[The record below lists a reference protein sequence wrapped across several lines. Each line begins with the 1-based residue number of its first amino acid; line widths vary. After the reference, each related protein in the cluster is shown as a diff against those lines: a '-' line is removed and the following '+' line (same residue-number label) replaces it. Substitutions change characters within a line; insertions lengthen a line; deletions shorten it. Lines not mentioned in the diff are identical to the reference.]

1 MHGARRWVGVL
12 AGLAWAV
19 PDAAADTVVSL
30 KDPTR
35 DDDGP
40 GTYQYPTD
48 PVYQPGSFDLTSFE
62 VETRGGEVV
71 FRVGFRVKVEDPWD
85 SKSWQG
91 NGFSL
96 QFVQV
101 YLDRDHQPASGFCD
115 GLPGLNVRFRPESC
129 WEKVVLISPQGKA
142 RLQAEVSQ
150 KAGAMRAGVVIPKV
164 TRVKG
169 KTIEA
174 VVDAR
179 DLGGTPARGWGYQ
192 VVVQS
197 NEGYPDARD
206 LLTRK
211 VNEYAGPHR
220 FGGGS
225 DWDCDPH
232 VIDIV
237 VAPGAGGDD
246 EKKAQH
252 EALRFHCNAENAEK
266 SPLVELPMVY
276 P

>member
-1 MHGARRWVGVL
+1 MREAGRWVAVLIGV
-12 AGLAWAV
+12 AWAI

-35 DDDGP
+35 DDHGP

-48 PVYQPGSFDLTSFE
+48 AAYKPGSFDLTSFE
-62 VETRGGEVV
+62 VETRGSEVV
-71 FRVGFRVKVEDPWD
+71 FRVGFRVKVEDPWN
-85 SKSWQG
+85 SKAWQG

-101 YLDRDHQPASGFCD
+101 YLDRDRQSGSGFCE
-115 GLPGLNVRFRPESC
+115 GLPGINVRFRPESC
-129 WEKVVLISPQGKA
+129 WEKVVLVSPQGKG

-150 KAGAMRAGVVIPKV
+150 KAGAMGAGVVIPTV

-179 DLGGTPARGWGYQ
+179 DLGGAPGRGWGYQ

-232 VIDIV
+232 VIDLL

-246 EKKAQH
+246 EVKAQH
-252 EALRFHCNAENAEK
+252 EALRFQCDAENPEK
-266 SPLVELPMVY
+266 GSRVELPMVY

>member
-1 MHGARRWVGVL
+1 MQRFLVSLLAFVVCGQGNAQVL
-12 AGLAWAV
+12 LA
-19 PDAAADTVVSL
+19 L
-30 KDPTR
+30 KDPSR

-40 GTYQYPTD
+40 GTYKYPTD
-48 PVYQPGSFDLTSFE
+48 PVYKPGSFDMTSFE
-62 VETRGGEVV
+62 VEKVGDDIV
-71 FRVGFRVKVEDPWD
+71 FRVGFRVKIEDPWD
-85 SKSWQG
+85 SKAWQG

-101 YLDRDHQPASGFCD
+101 YIDQDHKEGSGFCD
-115 GLPGLNVRFRPESC
+115 ALPGLNVKFKRESC

-150 KAGAMRAGVVIPKV
+150 KAGAMQKGVVIPKV
-164 TRVKG
+164 TRPKG
-169 KTIEA
+169 KVIEA
-174 VVDAR
+174 VVPIR
-179 DLGGTPARGWGYQ
+179 ELGTVPQKGWGYQ
-192 VVVQS
+192 VIVQS

-211 VNEYAGPHR
+211 VNEYPGPHR

-232 VIDIV
+232 VIDILV
-237 VAPGAGGDD
+237 PPAAGSDA
-246 EKKAQH
+246 EIAAQH
-252 EALRFHCNAENAEK
+252 EMLRYQCDEQKPES
-266 SPLVELPMVY
+266 SPLVELSMVY

>member
-1 MHGARRWVGVL
+1 MRGAGRWVGVL
-12 AGLAWAV
+12 VGLAWAV
-19 PDAAADTVVSL
+19 PEAAADTVVSL

-48 PVYQPGSFDLTSFE
+48 AAYKPGSFDLTSFE

-85 SKSWQG
+85 SKAWQG

-96 QFVQV
+96 QFAQV
-101 YLDRDHQPASGFCD
+101 YLDQDHQSGSGFCE
-115 GLPGLNVRFRPESC
+115 GLPGINVRFRPESC

-179 DLGGTPARGWGYQ
+179 DLGGAPRKGWGYQ

-197 NEGYPDARD
+197 NEGYPDAQD

-232 VIDIV
+232 VIDLLV
-237 VAPGAGGDD
+237 SPGAGGDD
-246 EKKAQH
+246 EAKAQH
-252 EALRFHCNAENAEK
+252 EVLRFRCDAENPEK
-266 SPLVELPMVY
+266 SPRVELPMVY

>member
-1 MHGARRWVGVL
+1 MNRMRWIIWGAIVGVCSP
-12 AGLAWAV
+12 V
-19 PDAAADTVVSL
+19 QADPIVSFA
-30 KDPTR
+30 DPTR

-48 PVYQPGSFDLTSFE
+48 AVYKPGSFDMTSFE
-62 VETRGGEVV
+62 VETKGSDVI
-71 FRVGFRVKVEDPWD
+71 FRVGFRAKIEDPWN
-85 SKSWQG
+85 SKAWQG

-101 YLDRDHQPASGFCD
+101 YVDQDHLPKSGACE
-115 GLPGLNVRFRPESC
+115 GLPGLNVRFKPESC
-129 WEKVVLISPQGKA
+129 YEKVVLLSPQGRG
-142 RLQAEVSQ
+142 RLQAEVDQ
-150 KAGAMRAGVVIPKV
+150 KAGALAARVVIPEV
-164 TRVKG
+164 TRVRG
-169 KTIEA
+169 KAIEA
-174 VVDAR
+174 VVDAK
-179 DLGGTPARGWGYQ
+179 DLGGPPQKGWGYQ

-197 NEGYPDARD
+197 NEGYPDAKD

-232 VIDIV
+232 VIDIL
-237 VAPGAGGDD
+237 VAPAKGTDAEVKG
-246 EKKAQH
+246 QH
-252 EALRFHCNAENAEK
+252 DALKYQCAPAKPEA

-276 P
+276 T

>member
-1 MHGARRWVGVL
+1 MRGARWWVGVL
-12 AGLAWAV
+12 VGLAWAV
-19 PDAAADTVVSL
+19 PEAAADTVVSL

-48 PVYQPGSFDLTSFE
+48 PAYQPGSFDMTSFE
-62 VETRGGEVV
+62 VETRGGDVV

-85 SKSWQG
+85 SKAWQG

-96 QFVQV
+96 QFAQV
-101 YLDRDHQPASGFCD
+101 YLDRDHQPGSGFCD

-142 RLQAEVSQ
+142 RLQSEVSQ
-150 KAGAMRAGVVIPKV
+150 KAGRMAAGVVIPKV

-179 DLGGTPARGWGYQ
+179 DLGGAPVRGWGYQ

-252 EALRFHCNAENAEK
+252 EALRFRCDAENPEK
-266 SPLVELPMVY
+266 SPRVELPMVY

>member
-1 MHGARRWVGVL
+1 MRGAGRWVGVL

-19 PDAAADTVVSL
+19 PDAAADTVVSF

-48 PVYQPGSFDLTSFE
+48 PAYKPGSFDLTSFE

-71 FRVGFRVKVEDPWD
+71 FRVGFRAKVEDPWD
-85 SKSWQG
+85 SKAWQG

-101 YLDRDHQPASGFCD
+101 YLDRDHQAGSGFCE

-150 KAGAMRAGVVIPKV
+150 KAGALRAGVVIPKV

-169 KTIEA
+169 KAIEA
-174 VVDAR
+174 VVDAQ
-179 DLGGTPARGWGYQ
+179 DLGGVPGRGWGWQ

-232 VIDIV
+232 VIDIL
-237 VAPGAGGDD
+237 VAPGAGGDA
-246 EKKAQH
+246 EVKAQH
-252 EALRFHCNAENAEK
+252 ESLRFRCDANKPEA

>member
-1 MHGARRWVGVL
+1 MCRAPCWIALVAGV
-12 AGLAWAV
+12 AGVV
-19 PDAAADTVVSL
+19 PDAAADTKVAL

-40 GTYQYPTD
+40 GTYQYPSD
-48 PVYQPGSFDLTSFE
+48 AVYKPGSFDLTSFE
-62 VETRGGEVV
+62 VETRGSEVV

-85 SKSWQG
+85 SKAWQG

-101 YLDRDHQPASGFCD
+101 YLDQDHQAGSGFCE

-129 WEKVVLISPQGKA
+129 WEKVVLISPQGRA
-142 RLQAEVSQ
+142 RLQAEVAQ
-150 KAGAMRAGVVIPKV
+150 KAGALRPGVVIPKV
-164 TRVKG
+164 TRVRG

-179 DLGGTPARGWGYQ
+179 DLGGAPRKGWGYQ
-192 VVVQS
+192 AAAQS
-197 NEGYPDARD
+197 NEGYPDAKD

-232 VIDIV
+232 VMDIL
-237 VAPGAGGDD
+237 VAPAAGGDD
-246 EKKAQH
+246 EVQAQH
-252 EALRFHCNAENAEK
+252 EALRFRCDAENPEQ
-266 SPLVELPMVY
+266 SPRVELPMVY

>member
-1 MHGARRWVGVL
+1 MGRVGCWIGLL
-12 AGLAWAV
+12 AGAVWAV
-19 PDAAADTVVSL
+19 PEAAADTAVSL

-48 PVYQPGSFDLTSFE
+48 AVYKPGSFDMTSFE
-62 VETRGGEVV
+62 VEVRGGEVV

-85 SKSWQG
+85 SKAWQG

-96 QFVQV
+96 QFAQV
-101 YLDRDHQPASGFCD
+101 YLDQDHKEGSGFCD

-129 WEKVVLISPQGKA
+129 WEKVVLVSPQGRA

-150 KAGAMRAGVVIPKV
+150 KAGAMKGGVVIPKV

-169 KTIEA
+169 RTIEA
-174 VVDAR
+174 VVDAQ
-179 DLGGTPARGWGYQ
+179 DLGGAPRKGWGYQ

-197 NEGYPDARD
+197 NEGYPDAKD

-232 VIDIV
+232 VMDIL
-237 VAPGAGGDD
+237 VAPGAGGED
-246 EKKAQH
+246 EVKAQH
-252 EALRFHCNAENAEK
+252 EALKYRCDPDRPEA
-266 SPLVELPMVY
+266 SPRVELPMVY